1 MVLVR
6 LSTVDDS
13 TLIDPSDMRVCDMY
27 TLILPWCLRSMEE
40 SVVNE
45 VVIDYATSIARFA
58 EQEDKGNIA
67 RIVISFSKS
76 HFEQKTSRQPG

>member
-1 MVLVR
+1 MG
-6 LSTVDDS
+6 
-13 TLIDPSDMRVCDMY
+13 
-27 TLILPWCLRSMEE
+27 E

-45 VVIDYATSIARFA
+45 VAIDYATSIARFA

-76 HFEQKTSRQPG
+76 HFEQKTSRPPG